1 MSLTVNIGIAKRH
14 LLSRKRQS
22 LIAMLGVTFGIA
34 MFILMISFMQGVNQF
49 LNDVTL
55 ASTPDIRIYNDI
67 RTDYTHSIAGE
78 YFHAPNQLVMVHHPK
93 PKQVQLNIKNAN
105 AIIGDIKRDPTVAAV
120 SPLLSTQVFYT
131 YGPVQINGIIA
142 GVNIV
147 EEARLY
153 GLADKIVTGRFESLL
168 TSENGILM
176 GQGLADKLNVR
187 LGDLVTLATPA
198 GTAMRFRIV
207 GTFKIG
213 IGTVDN
219 IKSYVSIA
227 GVQQLLGKDR
237 NYITDINI
245 KLKDM
250 KEAKPKAALY
260 QAKYGYKA
268 DDWETANSSIMAGS
282 LVRNILTVVV
292 SITLL
297 VVAGFG
303 IYNIMNMTIVNKMKD
318 IAILKAQGFA
328 GKDLVQIFLFQSL
341 AIGVIGALVGLL
353 LGFLLSFGISQVPF
367 PKSDFIS
374 LKYFPVVFRMQYYV
388 FGILFGVITTFCAGI
403 LPSVKA
409 SKIDPV
415 AILRG

>member
-1 MSLTVNIGIAKRH
+1 MSLIVNISIAKKH
-14 LLSRKRQS
+14 LLSRRKQT

-34 MFILMISFMQGVNQF
+34 MFILMISFMQGVNDF
-49 LNDVTL
+49 LNEVTL
-55 ASTPDIRIYNDI
+55 SSTPDIRIYNDI
-67 RTDYTHSIAGE
+67 RTDYTQSIAGE
-78 YFHAPNQLVMVHHPK
+78 YFKDPNKLVMVHHPK
-93 PKQVQLNIKNAN
+93 PKQVQLNIKNVN
-105 AIIGDIKRDPTVAAV
+105 SIIADIKRDPEVSAV

-131 YGPVQINGIIA
+131 YGPVQINGILS
-142 GVNIV
+142 GVNIT

-153 GLADKIVTGRFESLL
+153 GLDKKMMTGRLEGLL

-198 GTAMRFRIV
+198 GTSMRFRIV

-227 GVQQLLGKDR
+227 GVQQLLAKDR

-245 KLKDM
+245 KLKDI
-250 KEAKPKAALY
+250 KTAKVKAEVY

-268 DDWETANSSIMAGS
+268 DDWETANAS
-282 LVRNILTVVV
+282 ILTGNMVRDILTIVV
-292 SITLL
+292 SITMLI
-297 VVAGFG
+297 VAGFG

-328 GKDLVQIFLFQSL
+328 GGDLVQIFLSQSL
-341 AIGVIGALVGLL
+341 VIGVLGALLGLL
-353 LGFLLSFGISQVPF
+353 LGFLLSFGLSQVPF
-367 PKSDFIS
+367 PKSEFLS
-374 LKYFPVVFRMQYYV
+374 LKYFPVVFKAQHYI
-388 FGILFGVITTFCAGI
+388 FGVLFGVITTFAAGI
-403 LPSVKA
+403 MPSVKA